1 MLNILYKR
9 DKMITTLQNTFLI
22 QLKNTSSDFKR
33 YMHHAFDMKE
43 RLIGIIGSRGVGKTT
58 FILQYLKE
66 LDVPFEKKL
75 YFSADHFQAVQY
87 SLYEIA
93 EAFSK
98 QGGEVLAIDEIHKY
112 PNFERELK
120 SIYDTFDL
128 KVIFSGSSALTLE
141 HAKVDLSRRAVL
153 YRVNG
158 MSFREF
164 IVYETAKE
172 FDCFSLQD
180 ILENHTD
187 IALKINQ
194 EIKPFEYFKK
204 YLQYG
209 YYPFYKENKSNYNQ
223 KLLEIVNVVLES
235 DLPLIF
241 NIEPKNVF
249 KLKKLLSLLCQSKPY
264 ELNISKLSTKIEI
277 NRNTLYNY
285 LHYLEAGSL
294 TKTVRQVSKG
304 DGILIKPEK
313 LYLNNTNLNFS
324 YCDNHEIG
332 TLREQFF
339 VNQVQLDH
347 TIHYSKIGDFLV
359 DGKYIVEIG
368 GKNKSFKQI
377 ENVENSFV
385 ISDDIEIGVGNKIP
399 LWLFGFLY

>member
-1 MLNILYKR
+1 
-9 DKMITTLQNTFLI
+9 MITTLQNTFLI
-22 QLKNTSSDFKR
+22 YLKNTNSKFKR
-33 YMHHAFDMKE
+33 YMHHTFDMDEK
-43 RLIGIIGSRGVGKTT
+43 LIGIIGSRGVGKTT

-75 YFSADHFQAVQY
+75 YFSADHFQAVKY

-93 EAFSK
+93 EEFSK

-112 PNFERELK
+112 PHFEMELK

-128 KVIFSGSSALTLE
+128 KVIFSGSSALKLE
-141 HAKVDLSRRAVL
+141 HSKADLSRRAVL
-153 YRVNG
+153 YRANG

-164 IVYETAKE
+164 LEYETGKA
-172 FDCFSLQD
+172 FNAYSLED
-180 ILENHTD
+180 ILSNHTN
-187 IALKINQ
+187 IALDINGN
-194 EIKPFEYFKK
+194 IKPFEYFKK
-204 YLQYG
+204 YLKYG
-209 YYPFYKENKSNYNQ
+209 YYPFYKENKNNYNQ

-241 NIEPKNVF
+241 NIEAKNIF

-277 NRNTLYNY
+277 NRNTLYSY

-294 TKTVRQVSKG
+294 TKMIKQLSKG
-304 DGILIKPEK
+304 DAILSKPEK

-324 YCDNHEIG
+324 YCEERDIG

-339 VNQVQLDH
+339 VNQLH
-347 TIHYSKIGDFLV
+347 LLHSIHYSKIGDFLV
-359 DGKYIVEIG
+359 DGQYIFEIG

-377 ENVENSFV
+377 KDVENSFV
-385 ISDDIEIGVGNKIP
+385 VSDDIEIGMGNKIP